1 MYKYSLLLAEDTL
14 NANICSSPVT
24 AMELWIKYN
33 RNAYSRAFY
42 LTTQYN
48 FASIW
53 QPLK

>member
-24 AMELWIKYN
+24 AMEPWIKFH

-42 LTTQYN
+42 LTTLVYLAN
-48 FASIW
+48 
-53 QPLK
+53 L